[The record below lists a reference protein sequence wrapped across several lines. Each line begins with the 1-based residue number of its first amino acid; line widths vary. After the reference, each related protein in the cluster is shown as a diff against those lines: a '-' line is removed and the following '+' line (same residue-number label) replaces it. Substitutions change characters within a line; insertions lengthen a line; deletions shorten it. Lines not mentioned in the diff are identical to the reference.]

1 MGKSSDEV
9 GGVELH
15 NSGGVTEMQ
24 CTFLKFCFLL
34 YQLRILCVFAV
45 CLPDAPYL

>member
-9 GGVELH
+9 GGVEFH

-24 CTFLKFCFLL
+24 RTFLKIFFLAL
-34 YQLRILCVFAV
+34 PAEDPACVCGVSA
-45 CLPDAPYL
+45 